1 MTGQRSWS
9 LRSFRRDTRG
19 LAALEFAIW
28 APVMSLVLFGGVEI
42 TRYTIATK
50 RIENVA
56 STIGQMLTVN
66 SSGTVNYVDLQ
77 FYNDSAMVLFPM
89 VLGDAKQQNK
99 SWSNDID
106 ITMSSVTF
114 TASPA
119 NCTTTCTYVPKVA
132 WSAGNNRRSCTTP
145 PTSASNTAAPSVT
158 TLPADVFGPTSLIVV
173 DVAFVFRPMIAP
185 KFMNA
190 MTINRSYFVTP
201 RYVPT
206 ITYTVATG
214 DNGIAT
220 VCP

>member
-1 MTGQRSWS
+1 MVQNPRT
-9 LRSFRRDTRG
+9 LRSFLRNTKG
-19 LAALEFAIW
+19 VAALELAIW

-50 RIENVA
+50 RIESVA

-66 SSGTVNYVDLQ
+66 SVGTVNYVDLQ
-77 FYNDSAMVLFPM
+77 FYNDSAMVLFPL
-89 VLGDAKQQNK
+89 VLSDAKQQNK
-99 SWSNDID
+99 SWSNDIA

-132 WSAGNNRRSCTTP
+132 WSAGTTRRSCTTP
-145 PTSASNTAAPSVT
+145 PTSASNTAASSVK

-173 DVAFVFRPMIAP
+173 DVSFTFRPTIAP

-190 MTINRSYFVTP
+190 ITINRSYFVTP

-206 ITYTVATG
+206 ITYTVSTG

-220 VCP
+220 VCS

>member
-1 MTGQRSWS
+1 MSVQRSRDF
-9 LRSFRRDTRG
+9 RSFLRNTKG
-19 LAALEFAIW
+19 LAALELAIW
-28 APVMSLVLFGGVEI
+28 APLMSLVLLGGVEI

-66 SSGTVNYVDLQ
+66 SVGTVNYVDLQ
-77 FYNDSAMVLFPM
+77 FYNDSAMVLFPQ
-89 VLGDAKQQNK
+89 VLSDAKQQNI
-99 SWSNDID
+99 SWANDIA

-119 NCTTTCTYVPKVA
+119 NCTTACTYTPKVL
-132 WSAGNNRRSCTTP
+132 WSAGGGRRSCTTP
-145 PTSASNTAAPSVT
+145 LTSASDTAAPTATS
-158 TLPADVFGPTSLIVV
+158 LPADVFGPTSLIVV
-173 DVAFVFRPMIAP
+173 DVMFTFRPTIAP

-190 MTINRSYFVTP
+190 IAIKRSYYVTP

-206 ITYTVATG
+206 ITYTVAPG